1 MHFENQAFGS
11 MQSPKT
17 HKREYSMKNVIDRQ
31 YAEDVHD
38 LLDDISQ
45 PNQSMSMSNLSHISQ
60 SPFRGGNTTPS
71 RNVPPLDIALAAPHV
86 GLGNSTQ
93 PEQEADGMSDL
104 QLSQSASKM
113 GAETQRRMELGGT
126 QN

>member
-1 MHFENQAFGS
+1 

-17 HKREYSMKNVIDRQ
+17 HERNYSMKNVIDRQ

-60 SPFRGGNTTPS
+60 SPFRGGNTTPG
-71 RNVPPLDIALAAPHV
+71 RNVPPLDIAMAVPVV
-86 GLGNSTQ
+86 GLAST
-93 PEQEADGMSDL
+93 
-104 QLSQSASKM
+104 
-113 GAETQRRMELGGT
+113 
-126 QN
+126 